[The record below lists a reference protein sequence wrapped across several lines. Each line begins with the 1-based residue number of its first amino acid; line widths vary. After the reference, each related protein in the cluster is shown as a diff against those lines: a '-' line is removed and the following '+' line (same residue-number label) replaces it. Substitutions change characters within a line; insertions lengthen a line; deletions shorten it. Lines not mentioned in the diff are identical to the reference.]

1 MNEKKQ
7 PAIRLLLAFLTAALL
22 AWLLPLGMF
31 AFTVVGNNPATWSE
45 FQPAAGAWQ
54 NASTI
59 LTSVVVTDTD
69 GLTNEAAYQYSADG
83 VSWSEWMTQNLLAH
97 ETISTTYRL
106 TITAIHVDDGVNY
119 IRYAITDAL
128 GTREISPEQEIRV
141 DTQAPDI
148 PENVS
153 LTPTGWQTAGDAS
166 WILSWTNPQDIS
178 GIVRACYKVGA
189 PPLSVNDGVCVTA
202 PDITRIEGIRAPAE
216 GQFDV
221 HLWLQD
227 AAGNSDLA
235 NQVRLPDGLQWDMTP
250 PTVFF
255 DFFGP
260 LGDNDWYTDT
270 ILANIVAVD
279 NESGL
284 DATYYNLDGAGW
296 VLGGSVSI
304 VDDGAHTIVGRAID
318 VAGNAK
324 ETEVSILKLDKTP
337 PTTVLNID
345 GAPNALGWY
354 ETPVTLTFL
363 AEDVTSGVAST
374 WWRLNDGAWRQ
385 GTQTVVSED
394 GQYWVRYFSQDHAG
408 NIEPTQEYTIQIDQ
422 LPPTTSY
429 AVLSPNGPTNG
440 WYNEPV
446 TITLVAMDDGIG
458 VQETYYRINGSDW
471 QTGTSFQLVES
482 GDYEIEFYSV
492 DQLGH
497 RESISSIPGG
507 VHIDTRPPQP
517 PIPLDVNPRGWTNVN
532 DFNLLLALPPNDL
545 SGIAGAYVKI
555 GQPPLSPIDGQW
567 YAGANSML
575 NDIQTPAEGEFNA
588 YVWLQ
593 DMAGN
598 VDHGNYAMW
607 TGEMSLKYDA
617 TPPVTQLAIAGE
629 AGENGWYTSPVT
641 VTFLPDDALSGA
653 AMTQVSIDGSDYITA
668 TSLSLDSQD
677 KHVLRY
683 FSRDH
688 AGNQESTRLA
698 TIRIDYEAPTGPEY
712 MGVQPFDWTLTN
724 TFTLTWTNP
733 PDLSGIAAAYYKI
746 GTPPEGPR
754 DGVRIPPT
762 GVAEG
767 ISVPGEGAWDIYLWL
782 EDVAGNVDQHTRSR
796 LSRALRYDVT
806 SPSSVLTI
814 LEGTL
819 GADGWYVSPVQ
830 VLISP
835 KDDGSGPAGVRFRID
850 GGEWQYAEHEA
861 LIELKHTGLRTLE
874 YQAIDVAGNKES
886 VQQAVIKIDL
896 TPPMPRFLPM
906 DRYQRQTSFVVSW
919 QGVDQAD
926 GSGLSGFDLQYRDGR
941 NGAWLLWGAA
951 QSPETSRRF
960 NGSYGHRYFFRMR
973 AYDRAGNVS
982 EWVEMP
988 WGVYVDRLQDGDFA
1002 GGDFGVWEHGGMLV
1016 QDVLRAPGPDGDVLY
1031 VAQLGSPDYGPNND
1045 ISQPGNVPVG
1055 TAAITQTIRIPGPD
1069 VLDKPVLTF
1078 WYRIRTYDAAFS
1090 ERFQKVYDTMD
1101 VRLKFGND
1109 QQLVY
1114 RDGQPYAQWLTT
1126 EGKELADLGWRLAF
1140 VPIPRNMTDET
1151 IGISIQNWNRNDG
1164 WFNTWTQVTDVR
1176 VWEPYQVYLPQITGG
1191 VSTPTATKEDIEQFR
1206 NLFAHATQRMR

>member
-31 AFTVVGNNPATWSE
+31 AYTMAGDTPATWDE
-45 FQPAAGAWQ
+45 FQPAADEWQ
-54 NASTI
+54 NAHTI
-59 LTSVVVTDTD
+59 LASVVVTDAD
-69 GLTNEAAYQYSADG
+69 GLTNEAAYQYSPDG
-83 VSWSEWMTQNLLAH
+83 IAWSQWMTQNLLVYEA
-97 ETISTTYRL
+97 ISTTYRL
-106 TITAIHVDDGVNY
+106 TITAINVDDGVNY
-119 IRYAITDAL
+119 IRYAITDVL
-128 GTREISPEQEIRV
+128 GTREISPEQEVRV
-141 DTQAPDI
+141 DTQAPGI

-153 LTPTGWQTAGDAS
+153 LTPTGWQTASDVS
-166 WILSWTNPQDIS
+166 WTLSWMNPQDIS

-189 PPLSVNDGVCVTA
+189 PPLNVNDGVCVTE
-202 PDITRIEGIRAPAE
+202 PDVTRIEGIRAPAE

-235 NQVRLPDGLQWDMTP
+235 NQVRLPDGLEWDMTP

-284 DATYYNLDGAGW
+284 DATYYNLDAAGW
-296 VLGGSVSI
+296 VLGSSVNI

-324 ETEVSILKLDKTP
+324 ETDASTLKLDKTP
-337 PTTVLNID
+337 PATVLNVD
-345 GAPNALGWY
+345 GAPNALGWH
-354 ETPVTLTFL
+354 ETPVTLTLL
-363 AEDVTSGVAST
+363 AEDMTSGVAST
-374 WWRLNDGAWRQ
+374 WWRLNDGAWKQ
-385 GTQTVVSED
+385 GTQTVLSED
-394 GQYWVRYFSQDHAG
+394 GRYRIRYFSQDQAG
-408 NIEPTQEYTIQIDQ
+408 NRETTQEAFVQIDQ

-446 TITLVAMDDGIG
+446 TITLVARDDGIG
-458 VQETYYRINGSDW
+458 VQETYYRINGGDW
-471 QTGTSFQLVES
+471 QTGTSFQLAES

-492 DQLGH
+492 DKLGH
-497 RESISSIPGG
+497 QESISSIPGG

-555 GQPPLSPIDGQW
+555 GQPPLSPMDGQW

-598 VDHGNYAMW
+598 VDHGNYAVW
-607 TGEMSLKYDA
+607 TDEMSLKYDA
-617 TPPVTQLAIAGE
+617 TPPVTQLAIAGD

-653 AMTQVSIDGSDYITA
+653 ALTLVSIDGSDYITA
-668 TSLSLDSQD
+668 TILTLDSQD

-698 TIRIDYEAPTGPEY
+698 TIRIDYEAPKGPQQVS
-712 MGVQPFDWTLTN
+712 VQPFDWTLTN
-724 TFTLTWTNP
+724 SFTLTWTNP

-746 GTPPEGPR
+746 GAPPEGPR
-754 DGVRIPPT
+754 DGVRISPT
-762 GVAEG
+762 GMAQG
-767 ISVPGEGAWDIYLWL
+767 LTAPDEGAWDIYLWL
-782 EDVAGNVDQHTRSR
+782 EDVAGNIDYRTRTR

-806 SPSSVLTI
+806 PPSSVFTI
-814 LEGTL
+814 LDGVL
-819 GADGWYVSPVQ
+819 GADGWFVSPVQ

-874 YQAIDVAGNKES
+874 YQAVDVAGNKEA
-886 VQQAVIKIDL
+886 VQQSVIKIDL
-896 TPPMPRFLPM
+896 TPPTPRFLPIS
-906 DRYQRQTSFVVSW
+906 RYQRQTSFLVSW
-919 QGVDQAD
+919 EGADQTD
-926 GSGLSGFDLQYRDGR
+926 GSGLNGFELQYRDGR
-941 NGAWLLWGAA
+941 NGAWILWGEG

-1002 GGDFGVWEHGGMLV
+1002 GGDFGVWAHGGMLV

-1045 ISQPGNVPVG
+1045 TSQPGNVPVG
-1055 TAAITQTIRIPGPD
+1055 SAAITQTIRIPGPD
-1069 VLDKPVLTF
+1069 VLDRPVLTF

-1114 RDGQPYAQWLTT
+1114 RDGQPYAQWLEN
-1126 EGKELADLGWRLAF
+1126 EGRELADLGWRLAF